1 MSCHISGGYQVL
13 NDPRI
18 ARLFELLID
27 KNIPGIEPV
36 FAPRLDSWVS
46 YPAIEAELGTDAD
59 HAALLLE
66 DLSRL
71 GYLSR
76 QFHDKVLFCPACNSQ
91 DLKLN
96 TVCPKCRSANLAR
109 QRVLEHKNCGYI
121 GTESEFTKSGGR
133 ACPKCRVELVLVGS
147 DYVSRG
153 LRHRCLACDA
163 VIESPE
169 ENWTCRSCHRVFRK
183 DEVRE
188 VVMYSYLLD
197 QAQIS
202 KLRVERIPKAR
213 VREFL
218 TREGY
223 EIQESIQTTGRSG
236 AEHRIDL
243 LATKRSGPLE
253 HRIVV
258 GFSSAET
265 VVDSEEVI
273 KLYAKAYDVSAQDI
287 IMVASPKLSD
297 DGRQF
302 ASHYHI
308 RVYSAE
314 DLDRLYI
321 KLPA

>member
-1 MSCHISGGYQVL
+1 VL
-13 NDPRI
+13 NDPRVL
-18 ARLFELLID
+18 RLFELLID

-36 FAPRLDSWVS
+36 FAPGRGSWVS
-46 YPAIEAELGTDAD
+46 YPAVETELGADAD
-59 HAALLLE
+59 YSMLLLE

-71 GYLSR
+71 GYLSKR
-76 QFHDKVLFCPACNSQ
+76 FHDKVLFCPACNSQ

-96 TVCPKCRSANLAR
+96 TVCPKCHSAHLER
-109 QRVLEHKNCGYI
+109 QRVLEHKNCGYV
-121 GTESEFTKSGGR
+121 GTEPEFAKSGSR

-147 DYVSRG
+147 DYTNRG
-153 LRHRCLACDA
+153 LRYRCLDCET
-163 VIESPE
+163 VVESPDE
-169 ENWTCRSCHRVFRK
+169 KWACRSCHRDYAK
-183 DEVRE
+183 GEVRE
-188 VVMYSYLLD
+188 LVMYSYLLD

-202 KLRVERIPKAR
+202 KLRVDRIPKAR

-223 EIQESIQTTGRSG
+223 DIQESVQTTGKSG

-258 GFSSAET
+258 GFSSAESA
-265 VVDSEEVI
+265 VDSEEVI
-273 KLYAKAYDVSAQDI
+273 KLYAKGYDVSAQDI
-287 IMVASPKLSD
+287 IMIASPKLSD

-314 DLDRLYI
+314 ELDRLDI
-321 KLPA
+321 QLPVPA